1 VHDLHVHVGGML
13 VILNGEEELEEK
25 CRRRR
30 GEVCLAPGSRVRR
43 IETDE
48 ASHETTRHLV
58 PQQID
63 RIDNLSAHLLHI
75 PSQDY
80 GYQPQTYLPSPDSDD
95 GGIPG
100 PWSPINVP
108 VLRNGSDRDR

>member
-1 VHDLHVHVGGML
+1 MKKREVFLALGG
-13 VILNGEEELEEK
+13 
-25 CRRRR
+25 
-30 GEVCLAPGSRVRR
+30 RVRR
-43 IETDE
+43 IEVEVT
-48 ASHETTRHLV
+48 SRETTKPLV

-63 RIDNLSAHLLHI
+63 RIDNLSTHLLHI
-75 PSQDY
+75 PSQDR